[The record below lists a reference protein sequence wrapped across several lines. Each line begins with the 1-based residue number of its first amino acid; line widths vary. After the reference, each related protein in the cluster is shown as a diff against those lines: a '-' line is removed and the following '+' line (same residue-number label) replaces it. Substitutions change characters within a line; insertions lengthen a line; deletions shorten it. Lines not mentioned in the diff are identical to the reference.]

1 MKNKMKSTYFFVIL
15 ASAVLLSFSWSATAT
30 EKNDDAASSKSS
42 ESMES
47 DTSADA
53 ETINILEGKVIAI
66 SDCPEPS
73 SIAYPNC
80 NLTATIILNDL
91 YHSKIVIIIP
101 CIRDSKTVI
110 SPNIKLDSLV
120 SFRRIKDEDVSEEE
134 KTIQISDD
142 NPDYDLEYCYADQVR
157 EISGYSKI
165 SVYKKKELEDIVY
178 DPHLALTE
186 KDVVTRKEYIDNEL
200 NRMNNIIANYSEKDA
215 REFYDNF
222 MEYTRDLGEKNHPYA
237 EIQYED
243 GSKKIFPVEVNMPPK
258 MFMDNAFSNDTDL
271 MRHNAKIIAS
281 VNEFLKERGIILI
294 VVPFPQ
300 HFEAF
305 ANKLGLS
312 KQLST
317 YNINR
322 VLFMKYL
329 LEMDVEVL
337 DIEPMIE
344 KELAS
349 PFHFYSLLI
358 KDLHPTNIGAYYLSQ
373 YIYDHLNIYDYPK
386 TLEKNNYRNEPVRF
400 KTKTVYYGEE
410 FKEMDDLVL
419 ASNEDPISK
428 DSPFLLVGDSFSM
441 ANILKYCLATQFK
454 TKINMISAT
463 SSYHITARM
472 LQMRTRDI
480 SPETKFCFLVDS
492 SFELYHT
499 FLPMVNTNITVFP
512 DETRFPGRK
521 FEKAGKDPQEEP
533 SFEFDL
539 DLSDLS
545 LKSKK
550 YKLFFSV
557 SSTIAQSYSLVIN
570 SNNPVVISSHSSGH
584 GVIEYPLSD
593 ISMPLHVVLSTKR
606 EAGFPTDQILTLSID
621 KIFLVEE

>member
-1 MKNKMKSTYFFVIL
+1 MEGIRIGELKDGKIYSDLQRYFKALRNRGILLAVCSKNEY
-15 ASAVLLSFSWSATAT
+15 
-30 EKNDDAASSKSS
+30 DAAIRPFREHPEMVLREDDFVMFVANWEDKAS
-42 ESMES
+42 
-47 DTSADA
+47 
-53 ETINILEGKVIAI
+53 NI
-66 SDCPEPS
+66 
-73 SIAYPNC
+73 
-80 NLTATIILNDL
+80 
-91 YHSKIVIIIP
+91 
-101 CIRDSKTVI
+101 
-110 SPNIKLDSLV
+110 
-120 SFRRIKDEDVSEEE
+120 RRIRETLNIGMDSIVF
-134 KTIQISDD
+134 IDD
-142 NPDYDLEYCYADQVR
+142 NPFERNAVRSQIADLNVPELPAEPEKYLDFLRKSNLFETVSVSGEDAKRTQQYREEARRTESAATFASYDEYLQSLEMVAEAKPFDEFHFARIAQLTQRSKQFNLRTVR
-157 EISGYSKI
+157 YTESDIRCISEDNRFITLYFTLRDKFGDHGLI
-165 SVYKKKELEDIVY
+165 SVVILE
-178 DPHLALTE
+178 
-186 KDVVTRKEYIDNEL
+186 KRDNGTL
-200 NRMNNIIANYSEKDA
+200 
-215 REFYDNF
+215 F
-222 MEYTRDLGEKNHPYA
+222 
-237 EIQYED
+237 
-243 GSKKIFPVEVNMPPK
+243 
-258 MFMDNAFSNDTDL
+258 
-271 MRHNAKIIAS
+271 
-281 VNEFLKERGIILI
+281 VNEFLM
-294 VVPFPQ
+294 
-300 HFEAF
+300 
-305 ANKLGLS
+305 S
-312 KQLST
+312 C
-317 YNINR
+317 R
-322 VLFMKYL
+322 VLKRGMEEFIINKIVGTAKENGFTLVEGEYIPTQKNAMVAKLYTQHGFTDCG
-329 LEMDVEVL
+329 DVEVL

-349 PFHFYSLLI
+349 PFHFYFLLT